1 MNWQDMVHEACIGL
15 NVEPTITGLSM
26 NEITGL
32 KFLCPS
38 ELSEDQKRSITR
50 HLPTGMNIKFE
61 ISPKITTIEYLQNL
75 LRIVRIEYIGGEYNP
90 HARHLRSFITAG
102 ALNLPEEGSILWSGF
117 IQLLKKDGAV
127 DEWELQCDDINGGSQ
142 VIRNNVKDFI
152 PPTEEELQDF
162 RKYSLKDTLSELI
175 RGHKNM
181 SDDTEKIGHPR
192 HSKVVPHQEAKPER
206 TTRINDDD
214 ILNLKISLETAQ
226 NVDDFLK
233 GLE

>member
-1 MNWQDMVHEACIGL
+1 
-15 NVEPTITGLSM
+15 M

-32 KFLCPS
+32 GFLCPS

-61 ISPKITTIEYLQNL
+61 IGPKITTIEYLQNL

-181 SDDTEKIGHPR
+181 SDDTEKIGRPR